1 MVKWRGSGKL
11 RNLKLRM
18 TKEERNQEMYLKEK
32 IIKREK
38 EIVMKM
44 KEEERRNRDTRIGKG
59 IVKKRFMIKNKRK

>member
-1 MVKWRGSGKL
+1 VKWRGSGKL